1 MKYLVSAYINNTAV
15 LSAVEGTMDYLGFS
29 MIENNQQYRVFQGFF
44 SGGAGRFADRLNAD
58 LESTEFHIEDSVFLV
73 CPVISP
79 DGQPSFSTIVI
90 KRKGN
95 RFLRK
100 TGIPGKGR

>member
-1 MKYLVSAYINNTAV
+1 MKYLVSAYINSASV
-15 LSAVEGTMDYLGFS
+15 MSAVEGTMDYLGFS
-29 MIENNQQYRVFQGFF
+29 TIENNHQYRVFQGFF
-44 SGGAGRFADRLNAD
+44 SGGAGRFADRINAD
-58 LESTEFHIEDSVFLV
+58 LESTEFHVEDSIFMV
-73 CPVISP
+73 CPVRSP
-79 DGQPSFSTIVI
+79 DGHPSFSTIII

>member
-1 MKYLVSAYINNTAV
+1 MKYLVSAYINSTTV

-29 MIENNQQYRVFQGFF
+29 TIESNNHYRVFQGFF

-58 LESTEFHIEDSVFLV
+58 LESTEFQVEDSIFLV
-73 CPVISP
+73 CPVTSA
-79 DGQPSFSTIVI
+79 DGQPSFSTIII